1 MRMLNMINLLLC
13 KCQYT
18 CYASIKFLGVIKYLI
33 CMLFDSIIWLIL
45 DITMNTV
52 HIFTKKQKQ
61 NKKNRE
67 ILTGEMESRRMVLL
81 RCLRLKIHVYIHRL
95 VF

>member
-1 MRMLNMINLLLC
+1 MLNMINLLLC

-52 HIFTKKQKQ
+52 HIFTKKTKTKQK
-61 NKKNRE
+61 KKRE

>member
-1 MRMLNMINLLLC
+1 
-13 KCQYT
+13 
-18 CYASIKFLGVIKYLI
+18 
-33 CMLFDSIIWLIL
+33 MLFDSIIWLIL

-61 NKKNRE
+61 NKKQRE

-81 RCLRLKIHVYIHRL
+81 RCLRLKIHEYIHRL

>member
-52 HIFTKKQKQ
+52 HIFTKKQ
-61 NKKNRE
+61 NKKRE

>member
-1 MRMLNMINLLLC
+1 MRMLNMINLLIC

-52 HIFTKKQKQ
+52 HIFTKK
-61 NKKNRE
+61 NKNKTKNN
-67 ILTGEMESRRMVLL
+67 GKYL
-81 RCLRLKIHVYIHRL
+81 RVKWNHDAWFYCV
-95 VF
+95 VND